1 MNDTLLTLRA
11 ARASDAPALAEL
23 SAELGY
29 RVDADILRRR
39 VLLLGNRPDQA
50 VVVAERGAAPAEHG
64 SGVVGWVHVGRT
76 VSLEG
81 GEAAEIYGL
90 VVRAG
95 TRRAGVGRQLVRCAE
110 EWGRAQG
117 LERIVV
123 RSNALRT
130 DPHFFYPAL
139 DYVLAK
145 TQRVYV
151 KPLAQ

>member
-1 MNDTLLTLRA
+1 MNDNLLTLRVA
-11 ARASDAPALAEL
+11 LASDAPALAEL

-29 RVDADILRRR
+29 RVDAETMRRR
-39 VLLLGNRPDQA
+39 VMALGDRPDQA
-50 VVVAERGAAPAEHG
+50 VVVAERETALGEH
-64 SGVVGWVHVGRT
+64 SRGVVGWIHVGRT

-90 VVRAG
+90 VVRAD
-95 TRRAGVGRQLVRCAE
+95 TRRAGVGRQLVRYAQ
-110 EWGRAQG
+110 EWGRTQG

-130 DPHFFYPAL
+130 DPHFFYPSL

-151 KPLAQ
+151 KPLGQ